1 MIFTVEKTKKKKK
14 INKFTSS
21 LIQTVFDR
29 LGSHCCQMHYGNV

>member
-1 MIFTVEKTKKKKK
+1 MIFTVEKTKKEEKKNY

-29 LGSHCCQMHYGNV
+29 L